1 LWHRLHG
8 VSPEV
13 EASIDGG
20 LIQPRELRSRLR
32 AAFLFLTERTW
43 AARLATSGGQ
53 ARMVFL
59 GRFQMKALGLS
70 MIVGGVACLFSGLI
84 FLLPTERKLS
94 ARKHSLEE
102 SQAEI
107 EYYLSQMR
115 KERE

>member
-1 LWHRLHG
+1 
-8 VSPEV
+8 
-13 EASIDGG
+13 
-20 LIQPRELRSRLR
+20 
-32 AAFLFLTERTW
+32 
-43 AARLATSGGQ
+43 
-53 ARMVFL
+53 
-59 GRFQMKALGLS
+59 MKALGLS

-94 ARKHSLEE
+94 ARNHSFEE